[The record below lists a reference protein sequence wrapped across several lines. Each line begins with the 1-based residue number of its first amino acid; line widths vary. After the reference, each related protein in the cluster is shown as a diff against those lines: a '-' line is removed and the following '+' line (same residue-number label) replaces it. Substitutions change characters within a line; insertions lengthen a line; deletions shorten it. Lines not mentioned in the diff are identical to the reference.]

1 MMLATLINLELAY
14 GELAMTSTLC
24 KPKTGLLGFRTLGT
38 GNHPVVVLHGWFG
51 DSQAL
56 LSLEPMMDLESFTYI
71 LVDVRGYGLS
81 KELTGSFTIQEVA
94 EDVLKL
100 ADANGWKTFSVVG
113 HSMGGMMAQKLAAM
127 APDRVSKVI
136 AVTPVPA
143 SGFPMDPDSQA
154 LFRGAKTSSEKRQ
167 MILNHTTGNR
177 YRPKV
182 SFQMMQHSEQ
192 IVSAEVFDA
201 YLTAWAET
209 DFSSEVK
216 DSKVPMLVL
225 VGAKDPAVTEALMK
239 ETILQWFPNSSLQVI
254 ADAGHYPMF
263 ETPWIFLT
271 RVESFLH
278 SEF

>member
-1 MMLATLINLELAY
+1 
-14 GELAMTSTLC
+14 MTTTLC
-24 KPKTGLLGFRTLGT
+24 KPQTGLLGYRTLGT
-38 GNHPVVVLHGWFG
+38 GSHTVIVLHGWFG
-51 DSQAL
+51 DSQAML
-56 LSLEPMMDLESFTYI
+56 PLEPMMDLETFTYI

-81 KELTGSFTIQEVA
+81 KELTGAYAIQEVA

-127 APDRVSKVI
+127 APHRLSKFV

-143 SGFPMDPDSQA
+143 SGFPMDPDSQS
-154 LFRGAKTSSEKRQ
+154 LFRGAKTSAEKRQ

-177 YRPKV
+177 YVPKV

-201 YLTAWAET
+201 YLTAWADT

-216 DSKVPMLVL
+216 GCPVSLLAL
-225 VGAKDPAVTEALMK
+225 VGAKDPAVTESLMK
-239 ETILQWFPNSSLQVI
+239 ETLLQWFPNSSLQVI
-254 ADAGHYPMF
+254 ADGGHYPMF
-263 ETPWIFLT
+263 ETPWLFLT
-271 RVESFLH
+271 AVETFLK
-278 SEF
+278 